1 MYINDLQVDFL
12 NIDDILSAVPGP
24 RYVILTRATIPPLL
38 LSLTGRQIYFQLKL
52 SLQET
57 AVKVSA
63 PVSSTRKKR
72 GEFDDEII
80 QKVSN
85 DIAAGARDE
94 EAQESESLPHG
105 VLFLKL
111 DCESEKMKDKVR
123 LG

>member
-1 MYINDLQVDFL
+1 M
-12 NIDDILSAVPGP
+12 
-24 RYVILTRATIPPLL
+24 
-38 LSLTGRQIYFQLKL
+38 
-52 SLQET
+52 
-57 AVKVSA
+57 KVSA
-63 PVSSTRKKR
+63 PVSSTRTKR

-85 DIAAGARDE
+85 DIATGARDE
-94 EAQESESLPHG
+94 EARESESLPHG